1 MKSTIFK
8 YAIFAATLFCFLNVK
23 SQDIEVGI
31 MAGVAN
37 YYGDINSNFGFKY
50 VRPSTSVMLKQHINQ
65 YISVKG
71 TASYGRVGGSD
82 EQHSQIFEQ
91 TRNLSFRSNI
101 FELAAQ
107 VELNFFR
114 YELQN
119 LNHFFTP
126 YLTTGAAVFRFNP
139 KTELDGQMINLHPIG
154 TEGQMNPDISNNFP
168 YSLNQFAIPM
178 GMGFKYWIGGNWTIG
193 GEITYRKT
201 FTDYIDDVSD
211 AYVDDFILGPV
222 AQLVH
227 DLSEE
232 EPNTLGTSEKQ
243 RGNRI
248 NTDDYLFGGVFITRT
263 FTRSK
268 CPSAK
273 KGKNASLR
281 GKR

>member
-1 MKSTIFK
+1 MAVLSFGC
-8 YAIFAATLFCFLNVK
+8 LK
-23 SQDIEVGI
+23 SQSIEVGV
-31 MAGVAN
+31 MVGGAN
-37 YYGDINSNFGFKY
+37 YYGDLNANFGFNY
-50 VRPSTSVMLKQHINQ
+50 IRPSASLLLKQNLNQ

-82 EQHSQIFEQ
+82 SQQSPVFEK
-91 TRNLSFRSNI
+91 TRNLSFQSDI
-101 FELAAQ
+101 FELGAQ

-114 YELQN
+114 YELEN

-139 KTELDGQMINLHPIG
+139 KTELDGEMIALQPIG

-168 YSLNQFAIPM
+168 YRLNQFAIPL
-178 GMGFKYWIGGNWTIG
+178 GMGIKYWIGGQWSIG

-222 AQLVH
+222 AQQVH
-227 DLSEE
+227 DLSTV

-248 NTDDYLFGGVFITRT
+248 STDDYLFGGVFITRT
-263 FTRSK
+263 FVRSK

>member
-1 MKSTIFK
+1 MT
-8 YAIFAATLFCFLNVK
+8 TLLCFTNVK
-23 SQDIEVGI
+23 SQSIEVGL
-31 MAGVAN
+31 MTGVAN
-37 YYGDINSNFGFKY
+37 YYGDLNANFGFNY
-50 VRPSTSVMLKQHINQ
+50 IRPAASLLVKQNLNY

-71 TASYGRVGGSD
+71 TASYGKVGASD
-82 EQHSQIFEQ
+82 NQQSQVFEK
-91 TRNLSFRSNI
+91 TRNLSFQSNI

-114 YELQN
+114 YELEN
-119 LNHFFTP
+119 LNHYFTP

-139 KTELDGQMINLHPIG
+139 KTELDGQMINLQPIG
-154 TEGQMNPDISNNFP
+154 TEGQMNPDISNNSP
-168 YSLNQFAIPM
+168 YALNQFAIPM

-227 DLSEE
+227 DQSTV
-232 EPNTLGTSEKQ
+232 EPNTLGTSDKQ

-248 NTDDYLFGGVFITRT
+248 STDDYLFGGVFITRT
-263 FTRSK
+263 FNRSQ

-281 GKR
+281 GRR

>member
-1 MKSTIFK
+1 MFK
-8 YAIFAATLFCFLNVK
+8 YILPAIMLFSFVNVQ
-23 SQDIEVGI
+23 SQNIEVGV

-37 YYGDINSNFGFKY
+37 YYGDLNANFGFKNI
-50 VRPSTSVMLKQHINQ
+50 RPSTSFILKQHINQ

-71 TASYGRVGGSD
+71 TASYGRLVGSD
-82 EQHSQIFEQ
+82 EQHSQVFEQ
-91 TRNLSFRSNI
+91 TRNLSFQSNI

-119 LNHFFTP
+119 LNHYFTP
-126 YLTTGAAVFRFNP
+126 YITTGAAVFRFNP
-139 KTELDGQMINLHPIG
+139 KAELNGEMIDLQPIG

-168 YSLNQFAIPM
+168 YKLNQFAIPL
-178 GMGFKYWIGGNWTIG
+178 GLGFKYWIGGDWSIG

-211 AYVDDFILGPV
+211 AYVDDFILGPI
-222 AQLVH
+222 AQQVH

-248 NTDDYLFGGVFITRT
+248 STDDYLFGGVFITRT

-281 GKR
+281 GRR